1 MVATNGDELDV
12 IEPDWLEI
20 ESRQIDA
27 LGPKFAA
34 LVDTL
39 MREMGGVPEK
49 REEMRRSLYSDL
61 QIFGNRSAM
70 YQDMDDAKPGEWLK
84 RIHHAARKLKELLDD
99 STEDGWPK
107 PDAELADL
115 PGRLPDGVLSRFS
128 GDLSR
133 LVAVTKDPIDIC
145 RPVGR
150 RSHGALHQFVA
161 DLAETYKGYTGKKA
175 GRSRRRRRGVNKG
188 PEAPSGPFFRLVKAA
203 LSAAGVQM
211 SAAAIDSLIGR
222 VIKERRG

>member
-1 MVATNGDELDV
+1 MATNGDELDV
-12 IEPDWLEI
+12 VEPDWLEI

-49 REEMRRSLYSDL
+49 REEVRRCLYHELKD
-61 QIFGNRSAM
+61 FGDQAGLYHEIAN
-70 YQDMDDAKPGEWLK
+70 AKPREWLK
-84 RIHHAARKLKELLDD
+84 RVHRAAKALKDLLDD
-99 STEDGWPK
+99 ATEVWPT
-107 PDAELADL
+107 PDAEWADL
-115 PGRLPDGVLSRFS
+115 RNRLPDGALTRLA
-128 GDLSR
+128 GDVSC
-133 LVAVTKDPIDIC
+133 LVAVTKDPRDLV
-145 RPVGR
+145 RAGR
-150 RSHGALHQFVA
+150 RRHQALHDFVD
-161 DLAETYKGYTGKKA
+161 DLADTYKLYTGKEKA